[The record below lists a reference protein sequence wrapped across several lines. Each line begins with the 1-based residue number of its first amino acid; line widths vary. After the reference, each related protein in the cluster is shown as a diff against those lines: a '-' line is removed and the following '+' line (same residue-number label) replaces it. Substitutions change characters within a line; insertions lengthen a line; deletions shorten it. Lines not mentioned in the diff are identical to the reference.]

1 MGRRDRSQRT
11 WYAPWRLFVL
21 FLASLTT
28 PAPAIADTRLGQWV
42 WSRSDLVVLGRV
54 RQQRPEI
61 GAAVSIAELDWDGQ
75 VRVALRLPPGV
86 AGTPE
91 LLVVRLGDSFHRAPA
106 ERAGAE
112 VDQALARLLA
122 AAGPAFTTT
131 PIEIDYD
138 APVSRLPLYADW
150 LRGWRAGSLAGRQLW
165 ITTLIA
171 HQRDPGFSARVA
183 PLVDGHVLQVFDT
196 GEPWTP
202 QGEDELIAL
211 LARTRLPF
219 ALGLG
224 AFDRDGTDHAAWL
237 RVVPRLRTLPDYRGV
252 WVFPA
257 GFDWTP
263 MLRRLP

>member
-1 MGRRDRSQRT
+1 MLTHDRSHRV
-11 WYAPWRLFVL
+11 WSGPRGLFAL
-21 FLASLTT
+21 LLAALAVPT
-28 PAPAIADTRLGQWV
+28 PAVADARLGQWV
-42 WSRSDLVVLGRV
+42 WSRSDLAVLERV
-54 RQQRPEI
+54 RNERPGI
-61 GAAVSIAELDWDGQ
+61 GAAVAIAELDWDDG

-86 AGTPE
+86 AGTPD
-91 LLVVRLGDSFHRAPA
+91 LLVVRLADSFHQAPA

-112 VDQALARLLA
+112 VGQALARLLA
-122 AAGPAFTTT
+122 AAGPAFATTA
-131 PIEIDYD
+131 IEIDYD
-138 APVSRLPLYADW
+138 APVSRLPRYADW
-150 LRGWRAGSLAGRQLW
+150 LRAWRQGALAGRGVW

-171 HQRDPGFSARVA
+171 HLRDPGFSARVA

-196 GEPWTP
+196 GESWTP
-202 QGEDELIAL
+202 RRADELIAL

-224 AFDRDGTDHAAWL
+224 AFDREGTDHAAWL
-237 RVVPRLRTLPDYRGV
+237 RLIPRLTTLPDYRGV